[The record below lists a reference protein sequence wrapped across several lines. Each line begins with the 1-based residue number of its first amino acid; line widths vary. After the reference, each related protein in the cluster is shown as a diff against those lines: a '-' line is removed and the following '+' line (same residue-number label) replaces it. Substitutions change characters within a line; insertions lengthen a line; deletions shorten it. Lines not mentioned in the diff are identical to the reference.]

1 MVDSKILIVED
12 EYIVATD
19 LKQRLEN
26 MGHEIV
32 GIEGDGKSA
41 IETTLEKQPDIIIMD
56 ITLKGDIDGIETA
69 QKIHKINDIPL
80 IYLSGSSDK
89 KTVKRAEKTK
99 PKSYIIKPFAEK
111 IIQNALEM
119 AI

>member
-1 MVDSKILIVED
+1 MDDSKILIVED

-41 IETTLEKQPDIIIMD
+41 IKKTVETKPDLILMD
-56 ITLKGDIDGIETA
+56 ITLKGEIDGIETV
-69 QKIHKINDIPL
+69 QQIQEDYDIPF
-80 IYLSGSSDK
+80 IYVSGSYDK
-89 KTVKRAEKTK
+89 TTLNRAKTTE
-99 PKSYIIKPFAEK
+99 PSGYIIKPFIDRGIEK
-111 IIQNALEM
+111 ALERV
-119 AI
+119 